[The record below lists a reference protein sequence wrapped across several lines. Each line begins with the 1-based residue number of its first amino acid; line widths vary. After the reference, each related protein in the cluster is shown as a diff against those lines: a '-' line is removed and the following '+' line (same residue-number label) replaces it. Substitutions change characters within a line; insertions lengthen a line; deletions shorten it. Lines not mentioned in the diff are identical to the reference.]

1 MKISELQERKIVTKD
16 GHFMPLVFV
25 DLSIPAAYAGVAL
38 VQGGRELDKQIKD
51 NKHKFSSI
59 NMLNKNR
66 AYTPINYG
74 EAEVASLTLSID
86 DIKY

>member
-1 MKISELQERKIVTKD
+1 MKISELKEKKIVTKD

-38 VQGGRELDKQIKD
+38 VQGGRELEKQIKD
-51 NKHKFSSI
+51 NKHKFSHL
-59 NMLNKNR
+59 NVFNKNR
-66 AYTPINYG
+66 LYTTINYG
-74 EAEVASLTLSID
+74 KAEVASLTMSID

>member
-25 DLSIPAAYAGVAL
+25 DLSIPTAYAGVAL

-51 NKHKFSSI
+51 NKHKFSHL
-59 NMLNKNR
+59 NVFNKNR
-66 AYTPINYG
+66 VYTPINYG
-74 EAEVASLTLSID
+74 EAEVASLTMSID

>member
-1 MKISELQERKIVTKD
+1 MIISELKEKRIVTKD

-25 DLSIPAAYAGVAL
+25 DIAIPAAYAGVAL

-51 NKHKFSSI
+51 NKHKFSH
-59 NMLNKNR
+59 LNVFNNR
-66 AYTPINYG
+66 VYTPINYG
-74 EAEVASLTLSID
+74 EAEVASLTMSID

>member
-1 MKISELQERKIVTKD
+1 MKISELKEKRIVTKD

-25 DLSIPAAYAGVAL
+25 DIAIPAAYAGVAL

-51 NKHKFSSI
+51 NKHKFSH
-59 NMLNKNR
+59 LNVFNNR
-66 AYTPINYG
+66 VYTPINYG
-74 EAEVASLTLSID
+74 EAEVASLTMSID

>member
-1 MKISELQERKIVTKD
+1 MKISELKEKRIVTKD

-25 DLSIPAAYAGVAL
+25 DIAIPAAYAGVAL

-51 NKHKFSSI
+51 NKHKFSH
-59 NMLNKNR
+59 LNVFNNR
-66 AYTPINYG
+66 VYTPINYG
-74 EAEVASLTLSID
+74 EAEVTSLTMSID

>member
-1 MKISELQERKIVTKD
+1 MKISELKEKKIVTKD

-25 DLSIPAAYAGVAL
+25 DISIPAAYAGVAL

-51 NKHKFSSI
+51 NKHKFSHL
-59 NMLNKNR
+59 NVFNKNR
-66 AYTPINYG
+66 VYTTINYG
-74 EAEVASLTLSID
+74 KAEVASLTMSID

>member
-1 MKISELQERKIVTKD
+1 MKISELKEKRIITKD
-16 GHFMPLVFV
+16 GTFMPLVFV
-25 DLSIPAAYAGVAL
+25 GLELPAAYAGVAL
-38 VQGGRELDKQIKD
+38 MQGGRELNKQIKD
-51 NKHKFSSI
+51 NKHKFSSL

-66 AYTPINYG
+66 TYTPINYG

>member
-1 MKISELQERKIVTKD
+1 MKISELKEKKIVTKD

-51 NKHKFSSI
+51 NKHKFSHL
-59 NMLNKNR
+59 NVFNKNR
-66 AYTPINYG
+66 VYTTINYG
-74 EAEVASLTLSID
+74 KAEVASLTMSID

>member
-1 MKISELQERKIVTKD
+1 MKISELKEKKIVTKD

-38 VQGGRELDKQIKD
+38 VQGGRELEKQIKD
-51 NKHKFSSI
+51 NKHKFSHL
-59 NMLNKNR
+59 NVFNKNR
-66 AYTPINYG
+66 VYTTINYG
-74 EAEVASLTLSID
+74 KAEVASLTMSID

>member
-25 DLSIPAAYAGVAL
+25 DIAIPAAYAGVAL

-51 NKHKFSSI
+51 NKHKFSH
-59 NMLNKNR
+59 LNVFNNR
-66 AYTPINYG
+66 VYTPINYG
-74 EAEVASLTLSID
+74 EAEVASLTMSID

>member
-51 NKHKFSSI
+51 NKHKFSH
-59 NMLNKNR
+59 LNVFNNNR
-66 AYTPINYG
+66 VYTPINYG
-74 EAEVASLTLSID
+74 EAEVASLTMSID